1 MHSPSLMREKEWLL
15 KNKETKIDR
24 MDKHKKKENTGTI
37 SGYFYTGQ
45 QQYYSTDNNNIY
57 NQG

>member
-15 KNKETKIDR
+15 KNKGTKIDR

-37 SGYFYTGQ
+37 SGFFYTGHA
-45 QQYYSTDNNNIY
+45 TILIN
-57 NQG
+57 

>member
-1 MHSPSLMREKEWLL
+1 MVPAAELIFMHSPSLMREKEWLL

-37 SGYFYTGQ
+37 SGFFYTGHA
-45 QQYYSTDNNNIY
+45 TILFD
-57 NQG
+57 